1 MMVRFKMCKINTE
14 QFAILKD
21 SAPVPGSKVTMES
34 SLYFKAATNVE
45 RLASDIKFTFIED
58 KVPFLVIEVSCEFDI
73 HPDDW
78 KAMLNGDDITIPKE
92 TLEYLAV
99 HTIGTARGVLH
110 CKTEGTDFNRFLI
123 PPVNVAAMI
132 SGDMTI
138 SVKTQ
143 E

>member
-1 MMVRFKMCKINTE
+1 MVRFNMFKINME

-21 SAPVPGSKVTMES
+21 NAPAPGSKVTMES
-34 SLYFKAATNVE
+34 SLYFKAATNIE
-45 RLASDIKFTFIED
+45 RLASDVKFLFMED
-58 KVPFLVIEVSCEFDI
+58 KVPFLVIEVSCEFNI

-78 KAMLNGDDITIPKE
+78 KAMRHEDDITIPKE

-99 HTIGTARGVLH
+99 HTVGTARGILH
-110 CKTEGTDFNRFLI
+110 CKTEGTDFNRFMI

-132 SGDMTI
+132 VGDMTI
-138 SVKTQ
+138 SVKPQ